1 MLNIVTTPR
10 YLRSLKKLKK
20 QHKTKTIRKLEE
32 TINKLAN
39 FQITT
44 QQHNHPL
51 QDSDINDIHIEGDVI
66 LLYRYIGD
74 GIVLDLELTNLVN
87 HDSLNRKIRSNT
99 KTFKPS
105 ILANDQVEDDL
116 EHPDQEYDSAAT
128 SINTNKLPAIY
139 KMVNFEPG
147 KVYLDFGGGKFDNGV
162 YFVKDKGA
170 TLLVYDPYNRSDEH
184 NKQVLAE
191 LKENGGADAGLNSNV
206 LNVIKEP
213 QARLAVLKNLK
224 RLVKPGGDIY
234 ITVYEGTGKGD
245 ERPTKAGYQLN
256 RKTEGYMDEVRQ
268 IFPDAQRKG
277 KLIYA
282 VNSSTQPITITSGTV
297 TDKVY
302 WYFTRH
308 GVQPGSIPKSI
319 DTLYDVIDTPEG
331 TYFATN
337 TILNT
342 KELSQYEIKEK
353 WLPEKYMDQT
363 DYFEHNR
370 VVSASDCRVVSDDQ
384 YLTYCPNCHGD
395 KFNDKTGLCLDCGY
409 DEKSW
414 GTGPYY
420 DQSYDDDFDDY
431 DHDYEP
437 SHNDWNE
444 LYDVSSSD
452 QLDDSIIDAEDLR
465 GLSREQIEQ
474 ILDEA
479 PVGAEVIHIRNLEN
493 RFNMDA
499 LIRKKQAYKSNYF
512 NPVGAPGDFN
522 NLDTYWT
529 VGGYE
534 NPYIDSTIYKAVN
547 GTDKYY
553 GLTSEVLKAH
563 GITSS
568 VHLGDE
574 VEWNNQKYIVIDD
587 EEGLRLRPVDR
598 FSEDDFD
605 DPESGDSFDDVYL
618 EDFQIEGASY
628 GGAYDVLDDYYFTR
642 DDLVDFGEEVVA
654 QLENIE
660 PGDYFVNDLDM
671 LNPKTIHIEVY
682 CRNKE
687 TYADKNIVI
696 DMRRIQKPSD
706 LNKYAYQVALDMY
719 DEFSE
724 YDDVYSSSDYQIMKK
739 SYKNSRKFRS
749 QGDAEYLDFIDELE
763 HKGVAHDQYDNL
775 KDDGCTVFYDEPKTP
790 IVSSSGNGRTFIQT
804 HTFAKQ
810 WDELGLPDEYL
821 RKLESLLLS
830 NPEAGDVIRGSN
842 GARKL
847 RIKIEPTKG
856 KSGGGRVIYVDYVNV
871 GRIYLLSIYG
881 KSNKANLSPQEV
893 HDLSIVIRAIKE
905 MEE

>member
-1 MLNIVTTPR
+1 MKITHRSRSIKSGSDLLQYTARYWAELVEEIESEGYKVDSADKHRPSQWITAYKNGNEYEIEVNKYSDGTYEIVRADIVGSVRAST
-10 YLRSLKKLKK
+10 
-20 QHKTKTIRKLEE
+20 KTKVTASWDED
-32 TINKLAN
+32 
-39 FQITT
+39 
-44 QQHNHPL
+44 
-51 QDSDINDIHIEGDVI
+51 DSEWIK
-66 LLYRYIGD
+66 
-74 GIVLDLELTNLVN
+74 
-87 HDSLNRKIRSNT
+87 LNRKPVLDSDGFYTDYTLYTNGHEYICMFGDEDLYGPDPDYADFST
-99 KTFKPS
+99 DSEEEAMEWFDS
-105 ILANDQVEDDL
+105 YEGFEDEEDDDIYDDIYDICSSEEVDDEL

-128 SINTNKLPAIY
+128 SINSNKLPAIY

-213 QARLAVLKNLK
+213 EARLAVLRNLK
-224 RLVKPGGDIY
+224 RMVKPGGDIY
-234 ITVYEGTGKGD
+234 ITVYEGSGKGN
-245 ERPTKAGYQLN
+245 EGPTKAGYQLN

-277 KLIYA
+277 KLIHA

-308 GVQPGSIPKSI
+308 GVQPGSIPRSI

-342 KELSQYEIKEK
+342 KELSEYEIKEK
-353 WLPEKYMDQT
+353 WLPEKFKDQT
-363 DYFEHNR
+363 NYFEHNR
-370 VVSASDCRVVSDDQ
+370 VVSSADSKVVYDNTLSYYANTTANASIFASDTD
-384 YLTYCPNCHGD
+384 
-395 KFNDKTGLCLDCGY
+395 
-409 DEKSW
+409 
-414 GTGPYY
+414 
-420 DQSYDDDFDDY
+420 
-431 DHDYEP
+431 
-437 SHNDWNE
+437 
-444 LYDVSSSD
+444 
-452 QLDDSIIDAEDLR
+452 IDAEELK

-474 ILDEA
+474 ILNEA
-479 PVGAEVIHIRNLEN
+479 PVGAEVTHIRNLKN

-499 LIRKKQAYKSNYF
+499 VIRKKQAYKSNYF
-512 NPVGAPGDFN
+512 NPVGTPGDFN
-522 NLDTYWT
+522 NLDTYWEL
-529 VGGYE
+529 GGYE
-534 NPYIDSTIYKAVN
+534 DPYIDSTIYKAVN

-563 GITSS
+563 GITS
-568 VHLGDE
+568 
-574 VEWNNQKYIVIDD
+574 
-587 EEGLRLRPVDR
+587 
-598 FSEDDFD
+598 
-605 DPESGDSFDDVYL
+605 
-618 EDFQIEGASY
+618 ASY
-628 GGAYDVLDDYYFTR
+628 GGAYDILDDYYFTR
-642 DDLVDFGEEVVA
+642 DDLIDFGEEVVFE
-654 QLENIE
+654 LENLE

-749 QGDAEYLDFIDELE
+749 QGDAEYLDFLDELD

-790 IVSSSGNGRTFIQT
+790 IVSSSGNGREFVQLPIFTK
-804 HTFAKQ
+804 A
-810 WDELGLPDEYL
+810 WEYMGLSDAHL
-821 RKLESLLLS
+821 RDLESLILS
-830 NPEAGDVIRGSN
+830 NPDGGDIIPGSG
-842 GARKL
+842 GARKI
-847 RIKIEPTKG
+847 RFQIPGKG
-856 KSGGGRVIYVDYVNV
+856 KRGGARVIYVDFIQIEKV
-871 GRIYLLSIYG
+871 YLITAYP
-881 KSNKANLSPQEV
+881 KSEKSNLSPKE
-893 HDLSIVIRAIKE
+893 INTIKE
-905 MEE
+905 IVFGLE

>member
-1 MLNIVTTPR
+1 MKR
-10 YLRSLKKLKK
+10 RKLYCASNYSSPTSFPYKGRRIK
-20 QHKTKTIRKLEE
+20 LLSDGSGWAIFDTDGELWDSGFKTKQAACKSIDEYDNIYQPVQAGTDEIVRADIVGSVRASTKTKVTASWDED
-32 TINKLAN
+32 
-39 FQITT
+39 
-44 QQHNHPL
+44 
-51 QDSDINDIHIEGDVI
+51 DSEWIK
-66 LLYRYIGD
+66 
-74 GIVLDLELTNLVN
+74 
-87 HDSLNRKIRSNT
+87 LNRKPVLDSDGFYTDYTLYTNGHEYICMFGDEDLYGPDPDYADFST
-99 KTFKPS
+99 DSEEEAMEWFDS
-105 ILANDQVEDDL
+105 YEGFEDEEDDDIYDDIYDICSSEEVDDEL

-128 SINTNKLPAIY
+128 SINSNKLPAIY

-213 QARLAVLKNLK
+213 EARLAVLRNLK
-224 RLVKPGGDIY
+224 RMVKPGGDIY
-234 ITVYEGTGKGD
+234 ITVYEGSGKGN
-245 ERPTKAGYQLN
+245 EGPTKAGYQLN

-277 KLIYA
+277 KLIHA
-282 VNSSTQPITITSGTV
+282 VNSSTQPITITLGTV

-308 GVQPGSIPKSI
+308 GVQPGSIPRSI

-342 KELSQYEIKEK
+342 KELSEYEIKEK
-353 WLPEKYMDQT
+353 WLPEKFKDQT
-363 DYFEHNR
+363 NYFEHNT
-370 VVSASDCRVVSDDQ
+370 VVSAADQTSAKQVYCTCIFASDTD
-384 YLTYCPNCHGD
+384 
-395 KFNDKTGLCLDCGY
+395 
-409 DEKSW
+409 
-414 GTGPYY
+414 
-420 DQSYDDDFDDY
+420 
-431 DHDYEP
+431 
-437 SHNDWNE
+437 
-444 LYDVSSSD
+444 
-452 QLDDSIIDAEDLR
+452 IDAEEFK
-465 GLSREQIEQ
+465 GLSREQIER

-479 PVGAEVIHIRNLEN
+479 PVGAKVLHIRNLKN

-499 LIRKKQAYKSNYF
+499 VIRKKQAYKSNYF
-512 NPVGAPGDFN
+512 NPVGAPRDFN
-522 NLDTYWT
+522 NLDTYWELS
-529 VGGYE
+529 GYE
-534 NPYIDSTIYKAVN
+534 DPYIDSTIYKAVN
-547 GTDKYY
+547 GKDKYY

-563 GITSS
+563 GITS
-568 VHLGDE
+568 
-574 VEWNNQKYIVIDD
+574 
-587 EEGLRLRPVDR
+587 
-598 FSEDDFD
+598 
-605 DPESGDSFDDVYL
+605 
-618 EDFQIEGASY
+618 ASY
-628 GGAYDVLDDYYFTR
+628 GGAYDILDDYYFTR
-642 DDLVDFGEEVVA
+642 DDLIDFGEEVVFE
-654 QLENIE
+654 LENLE

-749 QGDAEYLDFIDELE
+749 QGDAEYLDFLDELD

-790 IVSSSGNGRTFIQT
+790 IVSSSGNGREFVQLPIFTK
-804 HTFAKQ
+804 A
-810 WDELGLPDEYL
+810 WEYMGLSDAHL
-821 RKLESLLLS
+821 RDLESLILS
-830 NPEAGDVIRGSN
+830 NPDGGDIIPGSG
-842 GARKL
+842 GARKI
-847 RIKIEPTKG
+847 RFQIPDKG
-856 KSGGGRVIYVDYVNV
+856 KRGGARVIYVDFIQIEKV
-871 GRIYLLSIYG
+871 YLITAYP
-881 KSNKANLSPQEV
+881 KSEKSNLSPKE
-893 HDLSIVIRAIKE
+893 INTIKE
-905 MEE
+905 IVFGLE

>member
-1 MLNIVTTPR
+1 MKITHRSRSIKSGSDLLQYTARYWAELVEEIESEGYKVDSADKHRPSQWITAYKNGNEYEIEVNKYSDGTYEIVRADIVGSVRAST
-10 YLRSLKKLKK
+10 
-20 QHKTKTIRKLEE
+20 KTKVTASWNED
-32 TINKLAN
+32 
-39 FQITT
+39 
-44 QQHNHPL
+44 
-51 QDSDINDIHIEGDVI
+51 DSEWIK
-66 LLYRYIGD
+66 
-74 GIVLDLELTNLVN
+74 
-87 HDSLNRKIRSNT
+87 LNRKPVLDSDGFYTDYTLYTNGHEYICMFGDEDLYGPDPDYADFST
-99 KTFKPS
+99 DSEEEAMEWFDS
-105 ILANDQVEDDL
+105 YEGFEDEEDDDIYDDIYDICSSEEVDDEL

-128 SINTNKLPAIY
+128 SINSNKLPAIY

-213 QARLAVLKNLK
+213 EARLAVLRNLK
-224 RLVKPGGDIY
+224 RMVKPGGDIY
-234 ITVYEGTGKGD
+234 ITVYEGSGKGN
-245 ERPTKAGYQLN
+245 EGPTKAGYQLN

-277 KLIYA
+277 KLIHA

-308 GVQPGSIPKSI
+308 GVQPGSIPRSI

-342 KELSQYEIKEK
+342 KELSEYEIKEK
-353 WLPEKYMDQT
+353 WLPEKFKDQT

-370 VVSASDCRVVSDDQ
+370 VVSAADSRVVHDNTLSYYANTTANASIFASDTD
-384 YLTYCPNCHGD
+384 
-395 KFNDKTGLCLDCGY
+395 
-409 DEKSW
+409 
-414 GTGPYY
+414 
-420 DQSYDDDFDDY
+420 
-431 DHDYEP
+431 
-437 SHNDWNE
+437 
-444 LYDVSSSD
+444 
-452 QLDDSIIDAEDLR
+452 IDAEELK

-474 ILDEA
+474 ILNEA
-479 PVGAEVIHIRNLEN
+479 PVGAEVTHIRNLKN

-499 LIRKKQAYKSNYF
+499 VIRKKQAYKSNYF
-512 NPVGAPGDFN
+512 NPVGTPGDFN
-522 NLDTYWT
+522 NLDTYWEL
-529 VGGYE
+529 GGYE
-534 NPYIDSTIYKAVN
+534 DPYIDSTIYKAVN

-563 GITSS
+563 GITS
-568 VHLGDE
+568 
-574 VEWNNQKYIVIDD
+574 
-587 EEGLRLRPVDR
+587 
-598 FSEDDFD
+598 
-605 DPESGDSFDDVYL
+605 
-618 EDFQIEGASY
+618 ASY
-628 GGAYDVLDDYYFTR
+628 GGAYDILDEYYFTR
-642 DDLVDFGEEVVA
+642 DDLIDFGEEVVFE
-654 QLENIE
+654 LENLE

-749 QGDAEYLDFIDELE
+749 QGDAEYLDFLDELD

-790 IVSSSGNGRTFIQT
+790 IVSSSGNGREFVQLPIFTK
-804 HTFAKQ
+804 A
-810 WDELGLPDEYL
+810 WEYMGLSDAHL
-821 RKLESLLLS
+821 RDLESLILS
-830 NPEAGDVIRGSN
+830 NPDGGDIIPGSG
-842 GARKL
+842 GARKI
-847 RIKIEPTKG
+847 RFQIPGKG
-856 KSGGGRVIYVDYVNV
+856 KRGGARVIYVDFIQIEKV
-871 GRIYLLSIYG
+871 YLITAYP
-881 KSNKANLSPQEV
+881 KSEKSNLSPKE
-893 HDLSIVIRAIKE
+893 INTIKE
-905 MEE
+905 IVFGLE

>member
-1 MLNIVTTPR
+1 MKITHRSRTIKSGTDMLQYTARYWAELIEEIESEGYKVDSADKHRPSQWITAYKNGNEYEIEVNKYSDGTYEIVRADIVGSVRAST
-10 YLRSLKKLKK
+10 
-20 QHKTKTIRKLEE
+20 KTKVTASWDED
-32 TINKLAN
+32 
-39 FQITT
+39 
-44 QQHNHPL
+44 
-51 QDSDINDIHIEGDVI
+51 DSEWIK
-66 LLYRYIGD
+66 
-74 GIVLDLELTNLVN
+74 
-87 HDSLNRKIRSNT
+87 LNRKPVLDSDGFYTDYTLYTNGHEYICMFGDEDLYGPDPDYADFST
-99 KTFKPS
+99 DSEQEAMEWFDS
-105 ILANDQVEDDL
+105 YEGFEDEEDDDIYDDIYDICSSEEVDDEL
-116 EHPDQEYDSAAT
+116 EHPDQKYDSAAT
-128 SINTNKLPAIY
+128 SINSNKLPAIY

-162 YFVKDKGA
+162 YFIKDKGA

-213 QARLAVLKNLK
+213 EARLAVLRNLK
-224 RLVKPGGDIY
+224 RMVKPGGDIY
-234 ITVYEGTGKGD
+234 ITVYEGSGKGN
-245 ERPTKAGYQLN
+245 EGPTKAGYQLN

-277 KLIYA
+277 KLIHA

-308 GVQPGSIPKSI
+308 GVQPGSIPRSI

-342 KELSQYEIKEK
+342 KELSEYEIKEK
-353 WLPEKYMDQT
+353 WLPEKFKDQT
-363 DYFEHNR
+363 NYFEHNR
-370 VVSASDCRVVSDDQ
+370 VVSSADSRVVYDNTLSYYANTTANASIFASDTD
-384 YLTYCPNCHGD
+384 
-395 KFNDKTGLCLDCGY
+395 
-409 DEKSW
+409 
-414 GTGPYY
+414 
-420 DQSYDDDFDDY
+420 
-431 DHDYEP
+431 
-437 SHNDWNE
+437 
-444 LYDVSSSD
+444 
-452 QLDDSIIDAEDLR
+452 IDAEELK

-474 ILDEA
+474 ILNEA
-479 PVGAEVIHIRNLEN
+479 PVGAEVTHIRNLKN

-499 LIRKKQAYKSNYF
+499 VIRKKQAYKSNYF
-512 NPVGAPGDFN
+512 NPVGTPGDFN
-522 NLDTYWT
+522 NLDTYWEL
-529 VGGYE
+529 GGYE
-534 NPYIDSTIYKAVN
+534 DPYIDSTIYKAVN

-563 GITSS
+563 GITS
-568 VHLGDE
+568 
-574 VEWNNQKYIVIDD
+574 
-587 EEGLRLRPVDR
+587 
-598 FSEDDFD
+598 
-605 DPESGDSFDDVYL
+605 
-618 EDFQIEGASY
+618 ASY
-628 GGAYDVLDDYYFTR
+628 GGAYDILDDYYFTR
-642 DDLVDFGEEVVA
+642 DDLIDFGEEVVFE
-654 QLENIE
+654 LENLE

-749 QGDAEYLDFIDELE
+749 QGDAEYLDFLDELD

-790 IVSSSGNGRTFIQT
+790 IVSSSGNGREFVQLPIFTK
-804 HTFAKQ
+804 A
-810 WDELGLPDEYL
+810 WEYMGLSDAHL
-821 RKLESLLLS
+821 RDLESLILS
-830 NPEAGDVIRGSN
+830 NPDGGDIIPGSG
-842 GARKL
+842 GARKI
-847 RIKIEPTKG
+847 RFQIPGKG
-856 KSGGGRVIYVDYVNV
+856 KRGGARVIYVDFIQIEKV
-871 GRIYLLSIYG
+871 YLITAYP
-881 KSNKANLSPQEV
+881 KSEKSNLSPKE
-893 HDLSIVIRAIKE
+893 INTIKE
-905 MEE
+905 IVFGLE

>member
-1 MLNIVTTPR
+1 MKITHRSRSIKSGTDLLRYTARYWAELIEEIESEGYKVDSADKHRPSQWITAYKNGNEYEIEVNKYSDGTYETVRADIVGSVCAST
-10 YLRSLKKLKK
+10 
-20 QHKTKTIRKLEE
+20 KTKVTASWDED
-32 TINKLAN
+32 
-39 FQITT
+39 
-44 QQHNHPL
+44 
-51 QDSDINDIHIEGDVI
+51 DSEWIK
-66 LLYRYIGD
+66 
-74 GIVLDLELTNLVN
+74 
-87 HDSLNRKIRSNT
+87 LNRKPVLDSDGFYTDYTLYTNGHEYICMFGDEDIYGPDPDYADFST
-99 KTFKPS
+99 ESEEEAMEWFDS
-105 ILANDQVEDDL
+105 YEGFEDEEDDDIYDDIYDICSSEEVDDEL

-128 SINTNKLPAIY
+128 SINSNKLPAIY

-213 QARLAVLKNLK
+213 EARLAVLRNLK
-224 RLVKPGGDIY
+224 RMVKPGGDIY
-234 ITVYEGTGKGD
+234 ITVYEGTGKGN
-245 ERPTKAGYQLN
+245 EGPTKAGYQLN
-256 RKTEGYMDEVRQ
+256 RKTERYMDEVRQ
-268 IFPDAQRKG
+268 IFPDAQRRG
-277 KLIYA
+277 KLIHA

-342 KELSQYEIKEK
+342 KELSEYEIKEK
-353 WLPEKYMDQT
+353 WLPEKFKDQT
-363 DYFEHNR
+363 DYFEHNT
-370 VVSASDCRVVSDDQ
+370 VVSAADSRVVYDNTLSYYANTTANASIFASDTD
-384 YLTYCPNCHGD
+384 
-395 KFNDKTGLCLDCGY
+395 
-409 DEKSW
+409 
-414 GTGPYY
+414 
-420 DQSYDDDFDDY
+420 
-431 DHDYEP
+431 
-437 SHNDWNE
+437 
-444 LYDVSSSD
+444 
-452 QLDDSIIDAEDLR
+452 IDAEELK

-474 ILDEA
+474 ILNEA
-479 PVGAEVIHIRNLEN
+479 PVGAEVTHIRNLKN
-493 RFNMDA
+493 RFNMDVA
-499 LIRKKQAYKSNYF
+499 IRKKQAYKSNYF
-512 NPVGAPGDFN
+512 NPVGTPGDFN
-522 NLDTYWT
+522 NLDTYWEL
-529 VGGYE
+529 GGYE
-534 NPYIDSTIYKAVN
+534 DPYIDSTIYKAVN

-563 GITSS
+563 GITS
-568 VHLGDE
+568 
-574 VEWNNQKYIVIDD
+574 
-587 EEGLRLRPVDR
+587 
-598 FSEDDFD
+598 
-605 DPESGDSFDDVYL
+605 
-618 EDFQIEGASY
+618 ASY
-628 GGAYDVLDDYYFTR
+628 GGTYDILDEYYFTR
-642 DDLVDFGEEVVA
+642 DDLFDFGEEVVSE
-654 QLENIE
+654 LENLE

-719 DEFSE
+719 DEFSG

-739 SYKNSRKFRS
+739 SYKNSRKFTS
-749 QGDAEYLDFIDELE
+749 QGDAEYLDFIDELDL
-763 HKGVAHDQYDNL
+763 KGVAHDQYDNL
-775 KDDGCTVFYDEPKTP
+775 KDDGCTVFYDNPKTP
-790 IVSSSGNGRTFIQT
+790 VVSSSGNGREFVQT
-804 HTFAKQ
+804 HTFSKQ
-810 WDELGLPDEYL
+810 WDDLGLSDSDL
-821 RKLESLLLS
+821 RALESLLLS

-881 KSNKANLSPQEV
+881 KSNKADLSPQEI
-893 HDLSIVIRAIKE
+893 HDLSIVIRTIKE

>member
-1 MLNIVTTPR
+1 MKITHRSRSIKSGSDLLQYTARYWAELVEEIESEGYKVDSADKHRPSQWITAYKNGNEYEIEVNKYSDGTYEIVRADIVGSVRAST
-10 YLRSLKKLKK
+10 
-20 QHKTKTIRKLEE
+20 KTKVTASWDED
-32 TINKLAN
+32 
-39 FQITT
+39 
-44 QQHNHPL
+44 
-51 QDSDINDIHIEGDVI
+51 DSEWIK
-66 LLYRYIGD
+66 
-74 GIVLDLELTNLVN
+74 
-87 HDSLNRKIRSNT
+87 LNRKPVLDSDGFYTDYTLYTNGHEYICMFGDEDLYGPDPDYADFST
-99 KTFKPS
+99 DSEEEAMEWFDS
-105 ILANDQVEDDL
+105 YEGFEDEEDDDIYDDIYDICSSEEVDDEL

-128 SINTNKLPAIY
+128 SINSNKLPAIY

-213 QARLAVLKNLK
+213 EARLAVLRNLK
-224 RLVKPGGDIY
+224 RMVKPGGEIY
-234 ITVYEGTGKGD
+234 ITVYEGTGKGN
-245 ERPTKAGYQLN
+245 EGPTKAGYQLN
-256 RKTEGYMDEVRQ
+256 RKTEGYMDEVKQ
-268 IFPDAQRKG
+268 IFPDAQRRG
-277 KLIYA
+277 KLIHA
-282 VNSSTQPITITSGTV
+282 INSSTQPITITSGTV

-342 KELSQYEIKEK
+342 KELSEYEIKEK
-353 WLPEKYMDQT
+353 WLPEKFKDQT
-363 DYFEHNR
+363 NYFEHNR
-370 VVSASDCRVVSDDQ
+370 VVSSADSRVVYDNTLSYYANTTANASIFASDTD
-384 YLTYCPNCHGD
+384 
-395 KFNDKTGLCLDCGY
+395 
-409 DEKSW
+409 
-414 GTGPYY
+414 
-420 DQSYDDDFDDY
+420 
-431 DHDYEP
+431 
-437 SHNDWNE
+437 
-444 LYDVSSSD
+444 
-452 QLDDSIIDAEDLR
+452 IDAEELK

-474 ILDEA
+474 ILNEA
-479 PVGAEVIHIRNLEN
+479 PVGAEVTHIRNLKN

-499 LIRKKQAYKSNYF
+499 VIRKKQAYKSNYF
-512 NPVGAPGDFN
+512 NPVGTPGDFN
-522 NLDTYWT
+522 NLDTYWEL
-529 VGGYE
+529 GGYE
-534 NPYIDSTIYKAVN
+534 DPYIDSTIYKAVN

-563 GITSS
+563 GITS
-568 VHLGDE
+568 
-574 VEWNNQKYIVIDD
+574 
-587 EEGLRLRPVDR
+587 
-598 FSEDDFD
+598 
-605 DPESGDSFDDVYL
+605 
-618 EDFQIEGASY
+618 ASY
-628 GGAYDVLDDYYFTR
+628 GGAYDILDDYYFTR
-642 DDLVDFGEEVVA
+642 DDLIDFGEEVVFE
-654 QLENIE
+654 LENLE

-749 QGDAEYLDFIDELE
+749 QGDAEYLDFLDELD

-790 IVSSSGNGRTFIQT
+790 IVSSSGNGREFVQLPIFTK
-804 HTFAKQ
+804 A
-810 WDELGLPDEYL
+810 WEYMGLSDAHL
-821 RKLESLLLS
+821 RDLESLILS
-830 NPEAGDVIRGSN
+830 NPDGGDIIPGSG
-842 GARKL
+842 GARKI
-847 RIKIEPTKG
+847 RFQIPGKG
-856 KSGGGRVIYVDYVNV
+856 KRGGARVIYVDFIQIEKV
-871 GRIYLLSIYG
+871 YLITAYP
-881 KSNKANLSPQEV
+881 KSEKSNLSPKE
-893 HDLSIVIRAIKE
+893 INTIKE
-905 MEE
+905 IVFGLE

>member
-1 MLNIVTTPR
+1 MLALKITHRSRSIKSGSDLLQYTARYWAELVEEIESEGYKVDSADKHRPSQWITAYKNGNEYEIEVNKYSDGTYEIVRADIVGSVRAST
-10 YLRSLKKLKK
+10 
-20 QHKTKTIRKLEE
+20 KTKVTASWDED
-32 TINKLAN
+32 
-39 FQITT
+39 
-44 QQHNHPL
+44 
-51 QDSDINDIHIEGDVI
+51 DSEWIK
-66 LLYRYIGD
+66 
-74 GIVLDLELTNLVN
+74 
-87 HDSLNRKIRSNT
+87 LNRKPVLDSDGFYTDYTLYTNGHEYICMFGDEDLYGPDPDYADFST
-99 KTFKPS
+99 DSEEEAMEWFDS
-105 ILANDQVEDDL
+105 YEGFEDEEDDDIYDDIYDICSSEEVDDEL

-128 SINTNKLPAIY
+128 SINSNKLPAIY

-213 QARLAVLKNLK
+213 EARLAVLRNLK
-224 RLVKPGGDIY
+224 RMVKPGGEIY
-234 ITVYEGTGKGD
+234 ITVYEGTGKGN
-245 ERPTKAGYQLN
+245 EGPTKAGYQLN
-256 RKTEGYMDEVRQ
+256 RKTEGYMDEVKQ
-268 IFPDAQRKG
+268 IFPDAQRRG
-277 KLIYA
+277 KLIHA
-282 VNSSTQPITITSGTV
+282 INSSTQPITITSGTV

-342 KELSQYEIKEK
+342 KELSEYEIKEK
-353 WLPEKYMDQT
+353 WLPEKFKDQT

-370 VVSASDCRVVSDDQ
+370 VVSAADSRVVYDNTLSCYASTTANASIFASDTD
-384 YLTYCPNCHGD
+384 
-395 KFNDKTGLCLDCGY
+395 
-409 DEKSW
+409 
-414 GTGPYY
+414 
-420 DQSYDDDFDDY
+420 
-431 DHDYEP
+431 
-437 SHNDWNE
+437 
-444 LYDVSSSD
+444 
-452 QLDDSIIDAEDLR
+452 IDAEELK

-474 ILDEA
+474 ILNEA
-479 PVGAEVIHIRNLEN
+479 PVGAEVTHIRNLKN

-499 LIRKKQAYKSNYF
+499 VIRKKQAYKSNYF
-512 NPVGAPGDFN
+512 NPVGTPGDFN
-522 NLDTYWT
+522 NLDTYWEL
-529 VGGYE
+529 GGYE
-534 NPYIDSTIYKAVN
+534 DPYIDSTIYKAVN

-563 GITSS
+563 GIRS
-568 VHLGDE
+568 
-574 VEWNNQKYIVIDD
+574 
-587 EEGLRLRPVDR
+587 
-598 FSEDDFD
+598 
-605 DPESGDSFDDVYL
+605 
-618 EDFQIEGASY
+618 ASY
-628 GGAYDVLDDYYFTR
+628 GGAYDILDDYYFTR
-642 DDLVDFGEEVVA
+642 DDLIDFGEEVVLE
-654 QLENIE
+654 LENLE

-749 QGDAEYLDFIDELE
+749 QGDAEYLDFLDELD

-790 IVSSSGNGRTFIQT
+790 IVSSSGNGREFVQLPIFTK
-804 HTFAKQ
+804 A
-810 WDELGLPDEYL
+810 WEYMGLSDAHL
-821 RKLESLLLS
+821 RDLESLILS
-830 NPEAGDVIRGSN
+830 NPDGGDIIPGSG
-842 GARKL
+842 GARKI
-847 RIKIEPTKG
+847 RFQIPGKG
-856 KSGGGRVIYVDYVNV
+856 KRGGARVIYVDFIQIEKV
-871 GRIYLLSIYG
+871 YLITAYP
-881 KSNKANLSPQEV
+881 KSEKSNLSPKE
-893 HDLSIVIRAIKE
+893 INTIKE
-905 MEE
+905 IVFGLE

>member
-74 GIVLDLELTNLVN
+74 GIVLDLELTDLAN
-87 HDSLNRKIRSNT
+87 HDQLNRKIRSNT

-128 SINTNKLPAIY
+128 SINSNKLPAIY

-213 QARLAVLKNLK
+213 EARLAVLRNLK
-224 RLVKPGGDIY
+224 RMVKPGGDIY

-245 ERPTKAGYQLN
+245 EGPTKAGYQLN
-256 RKTEGYMDEVRQ
+256 RKTADYMEEVQ
-268 IFPDAQRKG
+268 QVFPNATRRG
-277 KLIYA
+277 KLI
-282 VNSSTQPITITSGTV
+282 
-297 TDKVY
+297 K
-302 WYFTRH
+302 
-308 GVQPGSIPKSI
+308 
-319 DTLYDVIDTPEG
+319 
-331 TYFATN
+331 ATN
-337 TILNT
+337 ASSSVRGKQVYCTSI
-342 KELSQYEIKEK
+342 
-353 WLPEKYMDQT
+353 
-363 DYFEHNR
+363 F
-370 VVSASDCRVVSDDQ
+370 ASDTD
-384 YLTYCPNCHGD
+384 
-395 KFNDKTGLCLDCGY
+395 
-409 DEKSW
+409 
-414 GTGPYY
+414 
-420 DQSYDDDFDDY
+420 
-431 DHDYEP
+431 
-437 SHNDWNE
+437 
-444 LYDVSSSD
+444 
-452 QLDDSIIDAEDLR
+452 IDAEELK

-474 ILDEA
+474 ILNEA
-479 PVGAEVIHIRNLEN
+479 PVGAQVIHIRNLKN

-499 LIRKKQAYKSNYF
+499 VIHKKQAYKSNYF
-512 NPVGAPGDFN
+512 NTVGAPGDFN
-522 NLDTYWT
+522 DLDTYWEL
-529 VGGYE
+529 GGYE
-534 NPYIDSTIYKAVN
+534 DPYIDSTIYKAVN
-547 GTDKYY
+547 GMDKYY

-563 GITSS
+563 GITS
-568 VHLGDE
+568 
-574 VEWNNQKYIVIDD
+574 
-587 EEGLRLRPVDR
+587 
-598 FSEDDFD
+598 
-605 DPESGDSFDDVYL
+605 
-618 EDFQIEGASY
+618 ASY
-628 GGAYDVLDDYYFTR
+628 GGAYDILDEYYFTR
-642 DDLVDFGEEVVA
+642 DDLVDFGEEVVT
-654 QLENIE
+654 QLENLD

-671 LNPKTIHIEVY
+671 LDPKTIHIEVY

-687 TYADKNIVI
+687 TYADKNIII

-719 DEFSE
+719 DEFSD

-739 SYKNSRKFRS
+739 VYKNSRKFKS
-749 QGDAEYLDFIDELE
+749 QGDAEYLDFIDELT

-775 KDDGCTVFYDEPKTP
+775 KDDGCTVFYDDPKTP
-790 IVSSSGNGRTFIQT
+790 VVSSSGNGRMFI
-804 HTFAKQ
+804 
-810 WDELGLPDEYL
+810 ELTPFVKAWETMNMDDSDL
-821 RKLESLLLS
+821 RRLESLILS
-830 NPEAGDVIRGSN
+830 NPEGGDIIQGSG
-842 GARKL
+842 GARKI
-847 RIKIEPTKG
+847 RFQAQGKG
-856 KSGGGRVIYVDYVNV
+856 KRGGARVIYVDFFRSERV
-871 GRIYLLSIYG
+871 YLITAYP
-881 KSNKANLSPQEV
+881 KSEKSNLSPREIGIIKDIIT
-893 HDLSIVIRAIKE
+893 DLE
-905 MEE
+905 

>member
-1 MLNIVTTPR
+1 MKITHRSRTIKSGTDLLQYTARYWAELIEEIESEGYKVDSADKHRPSQWITAYKNGNEYEIEVNKYSDGTYEIVRADIVGSVRAST
-10 YLRSLKKLKK
+10 
-20 QHKTKTIRKLEE
+20 KTKVTASWDED
-32 TINKLAN
+32 
-39 FQITT
+39 
-44 QQHNHPL
+44 
-51 QDSDINDIHIEGDVI
+51 DSEWIK
-66 LLYRYIGD
+66 
-74 GIVLDLELTNLVN
+74 
-87 HDSLNRKIRSNT
+87 LNRKPVLDSDGFYTDYTLYTNGHEYICMFGDEDLYGPDPDYADFST
-99 KTFKPS
+99 DSEEEAMEWFDS
-105 ILANDQVEDDL
+105 YEGFEDEEDDDIYDDIYDICSSEEVDDEL

-128 SINTNKLPAIY
+128 SINSNKLPAIY

-191 LKENGGADAGLNSNV
+191 LKENGGADVGLNSNV

-213 QARLAVLKNLK
+213 EARLAVLRNLK
-224 RLVKPGGDIY
+224 RMVKPGGDIY
-234 ITVYEGTGKGD
+234 ITVYEGTGKGNGG
-245 ERPTKAGYQLN
+245 PTKAGYQLN

-277 KLIYA
+277 KLIHA

-342 KELSQYEIKEK
+342 KELSEYEIKEK
-353 WLPEKYMDQT
+353 WLPEKFKDQT
-363 DYFEHNR
+363 NYFEHNR
-370 VVSASDCRVVSDDQ
+370 VVSAADSRVVHDNTLNYYANTTANASIFASDTD
-384 YLTYCPNCHGD
+384 
-395 KFNDKTGLCLDCGY
+395 
-409 DEKSW
+409 
-414 GTGPYY
+414 
-420 DQSYDDDFDDY
+420 
-431 DHDYEP
+431 
-437 SHNDWNE
+437 
-444 LYDVSSSD
+444 
-452 QLDDSIIDAEDLR
+452 IDAEELK

-474 ILDEA
+474 ILNEA
-479 PVGAEVIHIRNLEN
+479 PVGAEVTHIRNLKN

-499 LIRKKQAYKSNYF
+499 VIRKKQAYKSNYF
-512 NPVGAPGDFN
+512 NPVGTPGDFN
-522 NLDTYWT
+522 NLDTYWEL
-529 VGGYE
+529 GGYE
-534 NPYIDSTIYKAVN
+534 DPYIDSTIYKAVN

-563 GITSS
+563 GITS
-568 VHLGDE
+568 
-574 VEWNNQKYIVIDD
+574 
-587 EEGLRLRPVDR
+587 
-598 FSEDDFD
+598 
-605 DPESGDSFDDVYL
+605 
-618 EDFQIEGASY
+618 ASY
-628 GGAYDVLDDYYFTR
+628 GGAYDILDDYYFTR
-642 DDLVDFGEEVVA
+642 DDLIDFGEEVVFE
-654 QLENIE
+654 LENLE

-719 DEFSE
+719 DEFSD

-749 QGDAEYLDFIDELE
+749 QGDAEYLDFLDELD

-790 IVSSSGNGRTFIQT
+790 IVSSSGNGREFVQLPIFTK
-804 HTFAKQ
+804 A
-810 WDELGLPDEYL
+810 WEYMGLSDAHL
-821 RKLESLLLS
+821 RDLESLILS
-830 NPEAGDVIRGSN
+830 NPDGGDIIPGSG
-842 GARKL
+842 GARKI
-847 RIKIEPTKG
+847 RFQIPGKG
-856 KSGGGRVIYVDYVNV
+856 KRGGARVIYVHFIQIEKV
-871 GRIYLLSIYG
+871 YLITAYP
-881 KSNKANLSPQEV
+881 KSEKSNLSPKE
-893 HDLSIVIRAIKE
+893 INTIKE
-905 MEE
+905 IVFGLE

>member
-1 MLNIVTTPR
+1 MNLNLYKEVAPLKIIHKSKNIKCGSDLLQYTARYWAELIEEIESEGYEVDSADKHRPAQWITAYKNGNEYEIEVNKYSDGTYEIVKANLVGSVRAST
-10 YLRSLKKLKK
+10 
-20 QHKTKTIRKLEE
+20 KTKVTASWDED
-32 TINKLAN
+32 
-39 FQITT
+39 
-44 QQHNHPL
+44 
-51 QDSDINDIHIEGDVI
+51 DSEWIK
-66 LLYRYIGD
+66 
-74 GIVLDLELTNLVN
+74 
-87 HDSLNRKIRSNT
+87 LNRKYVLDSDGFYTDYTLYTNGDEYICM
-99 KTFKPS
+99 FG
-105 ILANDQVEDDL
+105 DEDIYGPDPDYADFSTDSEEEAMEWFDSYGLDEDIQAATDDEL

-128 SINTNKLPAIY
+128 SINSNKLPAIY

-277 KLIYA
+277 KLIHA

-353 WLPEKYMDQT
+353 WLPEKYKDQT

-395 KFNDKTGLCLDCGY
+395 RFNDKLGLCLDCGY

-420 DQSYDDDFDDY
+420 DQEYEDDFDDY
-431 DHDYEP
+431 DHNYEP
-437 SHNDWNE
+437 DQADWND
-444 LYDVSSSD
+444 LNDV
-452 QLDDSIIDAEDLR
+452 
-465 GLSREQIEQ
+465 
-474 ILDEA
+474 
-479 PVGAEVIHIRNLEN
+479 
-493 RFNMDA
+493 
-499 LIRKKQAYKSNYF
+499 
-512 NPVGAPGDFN
+512 
-522 NLDTYWT
+522 
-529 VGGYE
+529 
-534 NPYIDSTIYKAVN
+534 
-547 GTDKYY
+547 
-553 GLTSEVLKAH
+553 TS
-563 GITSS
+563 
-568 VHLGDE
+568 
-574 VEWNNQKYIVIDD
+574 
-587 EEGLRLRPVDR
+587 
-598 FSEDDFD
+598 
-605 DPESGDSFDDVYL
+605 
-618 EDFQIEGASY
+618 ASY
-628 GGAYDVLDDYYFTR
+628 GGAYDILDDYYFTR

-654 QLENIE
+654 QLENLE
-660 PGDYFVNDLDM
+660 RGDYFVNDLYM

-706 LNKYAYQVALDMY
+706 LNKYAYQVASDMY

-749 QGDAEYLDFIDELE
+749 QGDAEYLDFIDELD

-790 IVSSSGNGRTFIQT
+790 IVSTSGSGREFVQLPIFTK
-804 HTFAKQ
+804 A
-810 WDELGLPDEYL
+810 WEYMGLSDAHL
-821 RKLESLLLS
+821 RDLESLILS
-830 NPEAGDVIRGSN
+830 NPDGGDIIQGSG
-842 GARKL
+842 GARKI
-847 RIKIEPTKG
+847 RFQIPGEG
-856 KSGGGRVIYVDYVNV
+856 KRGGARVIYVDFIQIEKV
-871 GRIYLLSIYG
+871 YLITAYP
-881 KSNKANLSPQEV
+881 KSEKSNLSPKE
-893 HDLSIVIRAIKE
+893 INTIKE
-905 MEE
+905 IVSGLE

>member
-1 MLNIVTTPR
+1 MKITHRSRSIKSGSDLLRYTARYWAELVEEIESEGYKVDSADKHRPSQWITAYKNGNEYEIEVNKYSDGTYEIVRADIVGSVRAST
-10 YLRSLKKLKK
+10 
-20 QHKTKTIRKLEE
+20 KTKVTASWDED
-32 TINKLAN
+32 
-39 FQITT
+39 
-44 QQHNHPL
+44 
-51 QDSDINDIHIEGDVI
+51 DSEWIK
-66 LLYRYIGD
+66 
-74 GIVLDLELTNLVN
+74 
-87 HDSLNRKIRSNT
+87 LNRKPVLDSDGFYTDYTLYTNGHEYICMFGDEDLYGPDPDYADFST
-99 KTFKPS
+99 DSEEEAMEWFDS
-105 ILANDQVEDDL
+105 YEGFEDEEDDDIYDDIYDICSSEEVDDEL

-128 SINTNKLPAIY
+128 SINSNKLPAIY

-213 QARLAVLKNLK
+213 EARLAVLRNLK
-224 RLVKPGGDIY
+224 RMVKPGGDIY
-234 ITVYEGTGKGD
+234 ITVYEGSGKGN
-245 ERPTKAGYQLN
+245 EGPTKAGYQLN

-277 KLIYA
+277 KLIHT

-342 KELSQYEIKEK
+342 KELSEYEIKEK
-353 WLPEKYMDQT
+353 WLPEKFKDQT

-370 VVSASDCRVVSDDQ
+370 VVSAADQTSAKQVYCTCIFASDTD
-384 YLTYCPNCHGD
+384 
-395 KFNDKTGLCLDCGY
+395 
-409 DEKSW
+409 
-414 GTGPYY
+414 
-420 DQSYDDDFDDY
+420 
-431 DHDYEP
+431 
-437 SHNDWNE
+437 
-444 LYDVSSSD
+444 
-452 QLDDSIIDAEDLR
+452 IDAEELK
-465 GLSREQIEQ
+465 GLSREQIER

-479 PVGAEVIHIRNLEN
+479 PVGAKVLHIRNLKN

-499 LIRKKQAYKSNYF
+499 VIRKKQAYKSNYF
-512 NPVGAPGDFN
+512 NPVGAPRDFN
-522 NLDTYWT
+522 NLDTYWELS
-529 VGGYE
+529 GYE
-534 NPYIDSTIYKAVN
+534 DPYIDSTIYKAVN
-547 GTDKYY
+547 GMDKYY

-563 GITSS
+563 GITS
-568 VHLGDE
+568 
-574 VEWNNQKYIVIDD
+574 
-587 EEGLRLRPVDR
+587 
-598 FSEDDFD
+598 
-605 DPESGDSFDDVYL
+605 
-618 EDFQIEGASY
+618 ASY
-628 GGAYDVLDDYYFTR
+628 GAAYDILDEYYFTR
-642 DDLVDFGEEVVA
+642 DDLFDFGEEVVSE
-654 QLENIE
+654 LENLE

-706 LNKYAYQVALDMY
+706 LNKYAYRVALDMY

-749 QGDAEYLDFIDELE
+749 QGDAEYLDFIDELD

-775 KDDGCTVFYDEPKTP
+775 RNDGCTVFYDEPKTP
-790 IVSSSGNGRTFIQT
+790 IVSSTDSKQFIETSGFTE
-804 HTFAKQ
+804 Q
-810 WDELGLPDEYL
+810 WNKLKLPDNNLRLLQSTLIQDPEY
-821 RKLESLLLS
+821 
-830 NPEAGDVIRGSN
+830 GDKVEGTG
-842 GARKL
+842 GARKIRVAL
-847 RIKIEPTKG
+847 RKG
-856 KSGGGRVIYVDYVNV
+856 EGKRGGARVIYVTYINCDD
-871 GRIYLLSIYG
+871 IYLLTIYSKKE
-881 KSNKANLSPQEV
+881 KSDLSPSEKANISKIVKEIRDEEV
-893 HDLSIVIRAIKE
+893 R
-905 MEE
+905 

>member
-1 MLNIVTTPR
+1 MLALKITHRSRSIKSGSDLLQYTARYWAELIEEIESEGYKVDSADKHRPSQWITAYKNGNEYEIEVNKYSDGTYEIVRADIVGSVRAST
-10 YLRSLKKLKK
+10 
-20 QHKTKTIRKLEE
+20 KTKVTASWDED
-32 TINKLAN
+32 
-39 FQITT
+39 
-44 QQHNHPL
+44 
-51 QDSDINDIHIEGDVI
+51 DSEWIK
-66 LLYRYIGD
+66 
-74 GIVLDLELTNLVN
+74 
-87 HDSLNRKIRSNT
+87 LNRKPVLDSDGFYTDYTLYTNGHEYICMFGDEDLYGPDPDYADFST
-99 KTFKPS
+99 DSEEEAMEWFDS
-105 ILANDQVEDDL
+105 YEGFEDEEDDDIYDDIYDICSSEEVDDEL

-128 SINTNKLPAIY
+128 SINSNKLPAIY

-213 QARLAVLKNLK
+213 EARLAVLRNLK
-224 RLVKPGGDIY
+224 RMVKPGGDIY
-234 ITVYEGTGKGD
+234 ITVYEGSGKGN
-245 ERPTKAGYQLN
+245 EGPTKAGYQLN

-268 IFPDAQRKG
+268 IFPDAQRRG
-277 KLIYA
+277 KLIHA
-282 VNSSTQPITITSGTV
+282 INSSTQPITITSGTV

-308 GVQPGSIPKSI
+308 GVQPGSIPRSI

-342 KELSQYEIKEK
+342 KELSEYEIKEK
-353 WLPEKYMDQT
+353 WLPEKFKDQT
-363 DYFEHNR
+363 NYFEHNT
-370 VVSASDCRVVSDDQ
+370 VVSAADQTSAKQVYCTCIFASDTD
-384 YLTYCPNCHGD
+384 
-395 KFNDKTGLCLDCGY
+395 
-409 DEKSW
+409 
-414 GTGPYY
+414 
-420 DQSYDDDFDDY
+420 
-431 DHDYEP
+431 
-437 SHNDWNE
+437 
-444 LYDVSSSD
+444 
-452 QLDDSIIDAEDLR
+452 IDAEEFK
-465 GLSREQIEQ
+465 GLSREQIER

-479 PVGAEVIHIRNLEN
+479 PVGAKVLHIRNLKN

-499 LIRKKQAYKSNYF
+499 VIRKKQAYKSNYF
-512 NPVGAPGDFN
+512 NPVGAPRDFN
-522 NLDTYWT
+522 NLDTYWELS
-529 VGGYE
+529 GYE
-534 NPYIDSTIYKAVN
+534 DPYIDSTIYKAVN
-547 GTDKYY
+547 GKDKYY

-563 GITSS
+563 GITS
-568 VHLGDE
+568 
-574 VEWNNQKYIVIDD
+574 
-587 EEGLRLRPVDR
+587 
-598 FSEDDFD
+598 
-605 DPESGDSFDDVYL
+605 
-618 EDFQIEGASY
+618 ASY
-628 GGAYDVLDDYYFTR
+628 GGAYDILDDYYFTR
-642 DDLVDFGEEVVA
+642 DDLIDFGEEVVFE
-654 QLENIE
+654 LENLE

-749 QGDAEYLDFIDELE
+749 QGDAEYLDFLDELD

-790 IVSSSGNGRTFIQT
+790 IVSSSGNGREFVRLPIFTK
-804 HTFAKQ
+804 A
-810 WDELGLPDEYL
+810 WEYMGLSDAHL
-821 RKLESLLLS
+821 RDLESLILS
-830 NPEAGDVIRGSN
+830 NPDGGDIIPGSG
-842 GARKL
+842 GARKI
-847 RIKIEPTKG
+847 RFQIPGKG
-856 KSGGGRVIYVDYVNV
+856 KRGGARVIYVDFIQIEKV
-871 GRIYLLSIYG
+871 YLITAYP
-881 KSNKANLSPQEV
+881 KSEKSNLSPKE
-893 HDLSIVIRAIKE
+893 INTIKE
-905 MEE
+905 IVFGLE